1 MLDEFYKVKQL
12 WLLIYLL
19 SSDFESTMKLKTRRY
34 LSAVYYKENS
44 INILVSDI
52 NLMEITEIL
61 KLFLHKCNNDRS
73 FNQDDEYRRESFKI
87 SGYSCR
93 SWICV
98 SVPHTQRSRQCCD
111 TPERKTF
118 IILN

>member
-1 MLDEFYKVKQL
+1 
-12 WLLIYLL
+12 
-19 SSDFESTMKLKTRRY
+19 MKLKTRRY

-73 FNQDDEYRRESFKI
+73 FNQEDE
-87 SGYSCR
+87 
-93 SWICV
+93 
-98 SVPHTQRSRQCCD
+98 
-111 TPERKTF
+111 
-118 IILN
+118 